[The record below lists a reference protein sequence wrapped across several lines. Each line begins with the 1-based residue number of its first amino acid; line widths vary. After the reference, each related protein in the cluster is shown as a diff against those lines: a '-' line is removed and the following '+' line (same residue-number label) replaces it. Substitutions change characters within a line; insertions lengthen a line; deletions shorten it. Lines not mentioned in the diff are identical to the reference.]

1 MLTLLTTA
9 VIKTTLT
16 TSAIVRKTIIPTTTK
31 TIHNYNKQNN
41 NMYNKTNQKQLQIQ
55 QMKVKLIIER
65 SWITWI
71 LSFYCNTSTTWENNG
86 NDNK

>member
-41 NMYNKTNQKQLQIQ
+41 KHVQQNQPKT
-55 QMKVKLIIER
+55 
-65 SWITWI
+65 IT
-71 LSFYCNTSTTWENNG
+71 NTTNES
-86 NDNK
+86 